1 MHLSP
6 EASAV
11 KRWPPKEK
19 VVSNSFESS
28 LVSMSQIW
36 TLRSNAA
43 AAIRVDRFEA
53 AIYLMAKARILQ
65 DKLSLNPS
73 EGKGGLSNSW

>member
-1 MHLSP
+1 
-6 EASAV
+6 
-11 KRWPPKEK
+11 
-19 VVSNSFESS
+19 
-28 LVSMSQIW
+28 MSQIW